1 MKKIQ
6 MKKTSVSKKVV
17 WVSAIVALG
26 AVSTVA
32 GIWLYRQIKKM
43 EDYELNFKNIIFRKF
58 STTEFIFDLYM
69 IFTNKSNLGVT
80 LAKQEYDIYA
90 NDVFITTLK
99 NNSPNE
105 IKAKSDSEIGMRI
118 NINPV
123 ELVTKIGV
131 NPLELLKSPKKIKI
145 KLVMKYKVKVLFFD
159 VSIPEIIYE
168 DSLYNMMNY

>member
-1 MKKIQ
+1 MKIQ
-6 MKKTSVSKKVV
+6 MKKTVNKKVI

-32 GIWLYRQIKKM
+32 GIWLYRQLKKM
-43 EDYELNFKNIIFRKF
+43 EDYGLDFKNIIVRKV

-80 LAKQEYDIYA
+80 LAKQEYDVYA
-90 NDVFITTLK
+90 NNVYITTVK
-99 NNSPNE
+99 NNTPND
-105 IKAKSDSEIGMRI
+105 IKAKSESEIGMRV
-118 NINPV
+118 NVNPI
-123 ELVTKIGV
+123 ELVSKIGL
-131 NPLELLKSPKKIKI
+131 NPIELITSPKKINI

-168 DSLYNMMNY
+168 DTLYNMMNY